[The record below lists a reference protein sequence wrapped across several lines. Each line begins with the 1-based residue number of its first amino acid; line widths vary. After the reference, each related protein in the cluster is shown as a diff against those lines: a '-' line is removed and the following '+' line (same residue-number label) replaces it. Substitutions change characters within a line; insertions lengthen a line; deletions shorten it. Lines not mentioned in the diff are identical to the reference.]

1 MKRLLVVLLAL
12 LAPGCKSHTQIAP
25 EDRAALEHT
34 LSGPEADRFLR
45 QSMYITPF
53 FGDASKRLLTPYPPQ
68 EVLLLNDTK
77 GQTLNPGPIEATL
90 PAGSKARIRKIEF
103 PTAWAVTERILYSPR
118 TLPWVYV
125 DVEGAPKGPPL
136 VFVLPGNLKTR
147 EEVLAEVGRTLAT
160 QDPATQLASFPEPV
174 REAIRQKKSVQ
185 DMPAEALEMSWGP
198 PEKVR
203 RTLEGSLR
211 NEEWIY
217 PGGLRHAFLSDGRLV
232 KVEETPA
239 PPQNVSPGSKP

>member
-1 MKRLLVVLLAL
+1 MKRLLVVLLVL
-12 LAPGCKSHTQIAP
+12 LGTGCTSHTQIAP
-25 EDRAALEHT
+25 EDRASLEHT
-34 LSGPEADRFLR
+34 LSGPEADRYLR

-68 EVLLLNDTK
+68 EVLLINDTK

-90 PAGSKARIRKIEF
+90 PAGAKARIRQIEF
-103 PTAWAVTERILYSPR
+103 PTAWVVTERILYSPR

-136 VFVLPGNLKTR
+136 VFVLPSTLKTR
-147 EEVLAEVGRTLAT
+147 EEVLAEVDRTLT
-160 QDPATQLASFPEPV
+160 RQDPAAQLAAFPQPV
-174 REAIRQKKSVQ
+174 QEAVRQKKSVQ

-198 PEKVR
+198 PEKIR
-203 RTLEGSLR
+203 RTLEGTLR

-232 KVEETPA
+232 KVQETPT
-239 PPQNVSPGSKP
+239 PPQNLSPSSKP

>member
-1 MKRLLVVLLAL
+1 MKRLLVVLLVL
-12 LAPGCKSHTQIAP
+12 LGTGCTSHTQIAP
-25 EDRAALEHT
+25 EDRASLEHT
-34 LSGPEADRFLR
+34 LSGPEADRYLR

-77 GQTLNPGPIEATL
+77 GQTLNPGPVEATL
-90 PAGSKARIRKIEF
+90 PAGSKVRIRQIEF
-103 PTAWAVTERILYSPR
+103 PTAWVVTERILYSPR

-125 DVEGAPKGPPL
+125 DVQGAPKGPPL
-136 VFVLPGNLKTR
+136 VFVLPSTLKTR
-147 EEVLAEVGRTLAT
+147 EEVLAEVDRTLT
-160 QDPATQLASFPEPV
+160 KQDPAAQLAAFPPPV
-174 REAIRQKKSVQ
+174 QEAIRQKKSVE

-198 PEKVR
+198 PEKLR
-203 RTLEGSLR
+203 RTLEGTKR

-232 KVEETPA
+232 KVEEKPT
-239 PPQNVSPGSKP
+239 PPQNLSPSSKP